1 VTGRPPFWRAPRGL
15 VVVALLAAVAA
26 ALAGCGGG
34 KTARSASPAPAPTW
48 FAPCAAPTGG
58 SVPGGLPRVSL
69 PCFTGGA
76 SIKLDRGYGKPTVI
90 NLWASWC
97 PPCRQELPHVQAYAD
112 RAAGKVA
119 VLTVDVQDTRS
130 AGRSFAQDAG
140 VRLPTLYDQR
150 GALLRGVG
158 RSALPVTLLLDAS
171 GRLVY
176 TYNAQAL
183 TVTALDALVAQ
194 HLHVTA

>member
-1 VTGRPPFWRAPRGL
+1 MTARLAGL
-15 VVVALLAAVAA
+15 ALALTLVFGVAA
-26 ALAGCGGG
+26 CGSGSHPRAAGP
-34 KTARSASPAPAPTW
+34 TPASTW
-48 FAPCAAPTGG
+48 FAACAAPTGAA
-58 SVPGGLPRVSL
+58 VPGALPRVAL
-69 PCFTGGA
+69 PCFTGGGSVA
-76 SIKLDRGYGKPTVI
+76 LDRGYGKPTVI

-112 RAAGKVA
+112 RVAGRVA

-130 AGRSFAQDAG
+130 AGQSFAQDAG
-140 VRLPTLYDQR
+140 VRLPTLYDEK